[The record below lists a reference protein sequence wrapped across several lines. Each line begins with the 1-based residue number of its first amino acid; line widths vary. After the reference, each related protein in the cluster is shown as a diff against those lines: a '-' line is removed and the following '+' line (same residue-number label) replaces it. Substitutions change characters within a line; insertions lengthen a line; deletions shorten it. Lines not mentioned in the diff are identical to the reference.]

1 VGAVAEVL
9 ETIEEGLT
17 AAPASRREQT
27 AATEGAGGIATRVR
41 DLIASLSV
49 RQLRWVLQQL
59 GVDSS
64 GCLEKE
70 ELVEKVVEAHK
81 NDVRAPALLTDALA
95 GQLTSQQ
102 QQQRRQE
109 GRQQPGSSGGAGSA
123 PPPPVGDAG
132 GSTSQ
137 QRAPPADLAGCQAAG
152 QGGVEPAAVLAAAPG
167 SHYSGDSSS
176 RPSERRCARCGAS
189 PGEAIKLRPCACR
202 LVRYCGERCQGEDW
216 AGHKAAC
223 REARR
228 RQGQE
233 EGGAA

>member
-1 VGAVAEVL
+1 VL
-9 ETIEEGLT
+9 KTIQERFS
-17 AAPASRREQT
+17 PATSSSGEQT
-27 AATEGAGGIATRVR
+27 APLSATAGVGAGQACGR
-41 DLIASLSV
+41 DAIASLSV
-49 RQLRWVLQQL
+49 RHLRWVLQLL

-70 ELVEKVVEAHK
+70 ELVEKVLEAGRK
-81 NDVRAPALLTDALA
+81 DVRAAAFLTHTL
-95 GQLTSQQ
+95 QVQCTSQQ
-102 QQQRRQE
+102 QQQQQQGME
-109 GRQQPGSSGGAGSA
+109 QPGSSGSTVSA
-123 PPPPVGDAG
+123 PPLPAAGAG

-137 QRAPPADLAGCQAAG
+137 QRAPQAGLAGCQAFR

-176 RPSERRCARCGAS
+176 QPPERRCARCGAS